1 MENMNFQ
8 VNLQGIID
16 LLSNHLYS
24 DPGVFIRELLQ
35 NGVDAITAR
44 RKLGHLYE
52 EKVTVELFPSSH
64 TLSFQDN
71 GAGLTQQEIEQFLA
85 RIGST
90 TKKDDL
96 DAADDYI
103 GHFGVGLLA
112 CFVVSD
118 EIILITRSAAD
129 GDSLEWRGK
138 PDGTYAVKKLK
149 QQAQIGT
156 TIYLKAKAEYEEYF
170 QYDTVRDLLTRY
182 GQFLQTP
189 IYLTEGR
196 HEEWIN
202 EAMPPWTLD
211 REGALDYIE
220 RSAYYKAMDVI
231 PLRSAIGGVEGVAYI
246 LPYAVSL
253 QDEKRHQVYLKNML
267 LSDKMPTI
275 LPPWAFFVNGILNA
289 DSLRPTASRE
299 SVQEND
305 LFFLVRDELG
315 NCIKQHLI
323 GLSETDP
330 ELLKRIILIH
340 YASLKAMAVEDE
352 ELYELVIR
360 YLNFETSYGD
370 MTMSEILSGHSEILV
385 TTTLDEFRQIAR
397 VARSQGMMVINGG
410 YVHDF
415 ELVRKLPDV
424 SEETSVSV
432 LDILTIAN
440 RFELLER
447 EEHKALEPFL
457 DLADALL
464 ERFQCRCSV
473 RWFEPAD
480 IPALYTINEEVNL
493 FKLADDSE
501 REANAL
507 FASIVQVIRQELYDE
522 PYARLCFNY
531 NNPIVRKAAASG
543 DTELQKVCIELFYTQ
558 ALLMGNH
565 SMNAEELRLMNES
578 LLHFMNRGLDEA
590 NGGER

>member
-44 RKLGHLYE
+44 RKLGHQYE
-52 EKVTVELFPSSH
+52 ERVTVELFPSSH
-64 TLSFQDN
+64 TLSLQDN
-71 GAGLTQQEIEQFLA
+71 GAGLTLQEIEQFLA

-90 TKKDDL
+90 TKKGDL
-96 DAADDYI
+96 DAAEAFI
-103 GHFGVGLLA
+103 GQFGVGLLA

-118 EIILITRSAAD
+118 EIVLITRSAAD

-138 PDGTYAVKKLK
+138 PDGTYAIKKLNN
-149 QQAQIGT
+149 QAPIGT
-156 TIYLKAKAEYEEYF
+156 TVYLKAKPEYEDYFEY
-170 QYDTVRDLLTRY
+170 DRVSDLLTRY
-182 GQFLQTP
+182 GQFLPTP
-189 IYLTEGR
+189 IYLTEGGN
-196 HEEWIN
+196 EERIN
-202 EAMPPWTLD
+202 ESLPPWKLD
-211 REGALDYIE
+211 RAGALDYIE
-220 RSAYYKAMDVI
+220 HSAYYKPMDAI
-231 PLRSAIGGVEGVAYI
+231 PLHSAIGGVEGVAYI

-267 LSDKMPTI
+267 LSDKMATI
-275 LPPWAFFVNGILNA
+275 LPPWAFFVNGIMNT

-299 SVQEND
+299 AFQEND

-323 GLSETDP
+323 GLSEQDP

-352 ELYELVIR
+352 ELYELIIR

-370 MTMSEILSGHSEILV
+370 MSMSDILSSYPEILV

-397 VARSQGMMVINGG
+397 VARSQGLMVINGG

-415 ELVRKLPDV
+415 ELVRKLPSVSEDVDV
-424 SEETSVSV
+424 SI
-432 LDILTIAN
+432 LDILAIAN
-440 RFELLER
+440 RFERLAGEER
-447 EEHKALEPFL
+447 KALEPFR

-464 ERFQCRCSV
+464 ERFQCRCSI

-480 IPALYTINEEVNL
+480 IPALYTTNEEVNL

-522 PYARLCFNY
+522 PFARLCFNY

-543 DTELQKVCIELFYTQ
+543 DIELQKVCIELFYTQ

-590 NGGER
+590 VGGAR